1 MSGPRYD
8 SNIGFVDLDAAK
20 DAVDKMGDTI
30 EDITLTGYRLTTLV
44 VVLGVLSFFAPV
56 MVRGAVSSLKHV
68 PSAIGEVARLPARA
82 YGWTRQ
88 VREDYRT
95 DKENKEKK

>member
-8 SNIGFVDLDAAK
+8 SNMGFVDLDAAK
-20 DAVDKMGDTI
+20 DAVDKMGDSVK
-30 EDITLTGYRLTTLV
+30 EITLTGYRLTTLV
-44 VVLGVLSFFAPV
+44 VVLGVFSFVSPLMFK
-56 MVRGAVSSLKHV
+56 GAIGTLAQV
-68 PSAIGEVARLPARA
+68 PKVIGEVARLPVRA

-88 VREDYRT
+88 VKEDYRT